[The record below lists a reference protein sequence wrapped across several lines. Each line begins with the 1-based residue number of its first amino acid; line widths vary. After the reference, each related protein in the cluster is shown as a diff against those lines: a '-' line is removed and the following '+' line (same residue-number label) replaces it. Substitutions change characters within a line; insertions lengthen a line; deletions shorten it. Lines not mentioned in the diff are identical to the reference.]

1 MDDTGAT
8 AAASV
13 EETAVDPSPTT
24 RTPGSGARAASEET
38 EEGATAEDAAAVEAS
53 ASRVPRHVP
62 LRVLVRILLHVPR
75 HSDLR
80 AHRRIPQRV
89 RKRVNE
95 CAPPLRPPPLRGRS
109 TRGLTRGSSAV
120 ALRARQCRARSLLA
134 RTRRLG
140 GTYEGGPFARV
151 PAADAPCTSLVAL
164 GVSPA
169 RRVRGGEHQESP
181 ARCIKRRGRDA
192 RKRVELVNDPVAPA
206 VVVVAADAANYP
218 VIFFEIPVATVAAGA

>member
-1 MDDTGAT
+1 LDDTGAA

-95 CAPPLRPPPLRGRS
+95 CAPPLRPPPPSRKIHPWSHPRLLGCRPPRAPVPGPKPSHQDAEAGWHLRGRP
-109 TRGLTRGSSAV
+109 V
-120 ALRARQCRARSLLA
+120 RARPGRRRLMHLAGGSRCLPRAPRSRGGTPGVTSEVHQASRPGRARTG
-134 RTRRLG
+134 RTR
-140 GTYEGGPFARV
+140 
-151 PAADAPCTSLVAL
+151 
-164 GVSPA
+164 
-169 RRVRGGEHQESP
+169 
-181 ARCIKRRGRDA
+181 K
-192 RKRVELVNDPVAPA
+192 
-206 VVVVAADAANYP
+206 
-218 VIFFEIPVATVAAGA
+218 

>member
-1 MDDTGAT
+1 LDDTGAA

-95 CAPPLRPPPLRGRS
+95 CAPPLRPPP
-109 TRGLTRGSSAV
+109 
-120 ALRARQCRARSLLA
+120 
-134 RTRRLG
+134 
-140 GTYEGGPFARV
+140 PFAEDPPV
-151 PAADAPCTSLVAL
+151 
-164 GVSPA
+164 VSPA
-169 RRVRGGEHQESP
+169 APRLSP
-181 ARCIKRRGRDA
+181 SAR
-192 RKRVELVNDPVAPA
+192 
-206 VVVVAADAANYP
+206 
-218 VIFFEIPVATVAAGA
+218 